1 MRREMKI
8 PFLILCAVPFIMVL
22 GNSMLIPLLPVIRGA
37 LNLTLTQVGLLITAF
52 SLPAALIIPL
62 AGYLSDRLSR
72 KAIMVPALCIYG
84 LGGLI
89 AGGAALLLA
98 RPYPVMLAGR
108 VVQGIGAG
116 GTYQLAMALTGDI
129 FQSAE
134 RSWALGLLEAA
145 NGLGK
150 VVSPIA
156 GAAFG
161 LISWI
166 APFFAYG
173 VLALPIAALVGL
185 VVKEPTQ
192 PNARNLPKEDY
203 VKTLKH
209 IFRAK
214 GASLGMSFLAGS
226 LVLFNLFGVLSL
238 LSDGIEASHGIRG
251 LLAGLLIAL
260 PVGAMALTSYFSGA
274 YLQGQEPRILKMVT
288 WVGLALVAVGLAWFG
303 VVTSLFW
310 SFVAVI
316 IQGIGTGGVL
326 TAVNTLITGAARKE
340 ERGMVTCLYGSMRFT
355 GVALG
360 PPVFGLMPAI
370 GRPSLFW
377 AAAILAAALLVG
389 ILVWLKV
396 DTLLGPEPNPNPT

>member
-8 PFLILCAVPFIMVL
+8 PFAILCAVPFIMVL

-37 LNLTLTQVGLLITAF
+37 LNLTLSQVGLLITAF

-72 KAIMVPALCIYG
+72 KVVMVPALCIYG

-89 AGGAALLLA
+89 AGVAALILA
-98 RPYPVMLAGR
+98 RPYPVILAGR

-116 GTYQLAMALTGDI
+116 GTYQLAMALTGDV

-134 RSWALGLLEAA
+134 RSWALGLLEAS

-173 VLALPIAALVGL
+173 ILALPIAGLVAL
-185 VVKEPTQ
+185 VVKEPAK
-192 PNARNLPKEDY
+192 PKADNLTGEEY
-203 VKTLKH
+203 LRTLKH

-214 GASLGMSFLAGS
+214 GASLGTTFLAGS

-251 LLAGLLIAL
+251 LWAGLLIAL

-274 YLQGQEPRILKMVT
+274 YLQGQEPRTIKLVT
-288 WVGLALVAVGLAWFG
+288 LAGLTLVALGLVLFG
-303 VVTSLFW
+303 LVTNIYS
-310 SFVAVI
+310 SFLAVI

-326 TAVNTLITGAARKE
+326 TAVNTLITGAASKE
-340 ERGMVTCLYGSMRFT
+340 ERGIITCLYGSMRFG

-370 GRPSLFW
+370 GRSTLFF
-377 AAAILAAALLVG
+377 AAATLTAAILVGTLAFLKADSLLV
-389 ILVWLKV
+389 
-396 DTLLGPEPNPNPT
+396 PQPSPS